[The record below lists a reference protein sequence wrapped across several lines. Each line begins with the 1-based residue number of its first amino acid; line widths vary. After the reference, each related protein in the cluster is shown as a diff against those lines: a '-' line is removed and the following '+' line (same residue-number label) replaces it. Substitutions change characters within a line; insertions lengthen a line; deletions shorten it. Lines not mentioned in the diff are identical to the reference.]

1 AVGAVLG
8 QRKDKHFRPIYYAS
22 KTLTEPEE
30 NYTTIEKELLAVVF
44 AFDKFQS
51 YLVLSKTIVYTDHS
65 ALKYLFNKQ
74 DAKPRLIH
82 WILFLQEFD
91 IEIKDKKGAENVAAD
106 HLSGLENPLLGVL
119 NEDNINDT
127 FPDESLMNIQEED
140 SPWFA
145 DFANYLVGRI
155 LVKGLTYQQKRKFF
169 SDLKNYFW
177 DEPYLFRVCM
187 DKLRRRCVSGNDTIN
202 ILSECH
208 KGPSGGHYG
217 PSLTAKKVFDSGYF
231 WLSIFKDAHL
241 FVKSCDACQRQGNI
255 SKRDEMP
262 QSSIQVCEIF
272 DIWGLDFMGP
282 FPPSNNNHYILVAV
296 DYVSKWVEAKAL
308 PTNDARVVVKF
319 LKNLFARFGIPK
331 DFISDRGTHFAN
343 HQMEKVMHKYGVT
356 HRFATPYHPQTRGQ
370 VEVTNRGLKR
380 ISEATI
386 GRNRKDWS
394 EKLDDALWAFRT
406 AYETPVGTM
415 PYRLVYGKTC
425 HIPVELENRTYWAIK
440 IANLDMTLA
449 GNNRLL
455 QINEL
460 EEAREDAYHN
470 QRIYK
475 ARTKRLHDL
484 KPYVVTKVFP
494 YGTIKLFS
502 KAGNFIVN
510 GHRLKLG
517 KMETTQNEE
526 EILLDAPT
534 I

>member
-1 AVGAVLG
+1 MLTQSPIIVAPDWDIPFEVMCDASDFAVGAVLG

-22 KTLTEPEE
+22 KTLTEPQE

-74 DAKPRLIH
+74 DAKPRLIR
-82 WILFLQEFD
+82 WILLLQEFD

-140 SPWFA
+140 SPW
-145 DFANYLVGRI
+145 
-155 LVKGLTYQQKRKFF
+155 
-169 SDLKNYFW
+169 
-177 DEPYLFRVCM
+177 
-187 DKLRRRCVSGNDTIN
+187 
-202 ILSECH
+202 
-208 KGPSGGHYG
+208 
-217 PSLTAKKVFDSGYF
+217 
-231 WLSIFKDAHL
+231 
-241 FVKSCDACQRQGNI
+241 QGNI

-282 FPPSNNNHYILVAV
+282 FPPSNNNRYILVAV

-308 PTNDARVVVKF
+308 PTNDARVVVNF

-356 HRFATPYHPQTRGQ
+356 HKFATPYHPQTRGQ

-380 ISEATI
+380 ILESTI
-386 GRNRKDWS
+386 GRNQKDWS

-406 AYETPVGTM
+406 AYKTPVGTT
-415 PYRLVYGKTC
+415 PYRLVY
-425 HIPVELENRTYWAIK
+425 
-440 IANLDMTLA
+440 

-475 ARTKRLHDL
+475 ARMKRLHDL

-502 KAGNFIVN
+502 KDGNFIVN